1 MEDDICKWYI
11 WQGVN
16 IQNIQRTHTTQH
28 HKKKG
33 SAIQSNNSTSRH
45 FRKIEKYIC
54 TLLFTAELFSVAKI
68 WKQPKC
74 PSINK
79 WIKKDIRQR
88 DRGYSEILLSHKK
101 KNEILPFAIIWMDLN
116 GDMIS
121 EMRQILYKKNNV
133 YFHLYVEYNKQS
145 KWTKGN
151 SHIYWEQICDN

>member
-28 HKKKG
+28 QKKKG

-45 FRKIEKYIC
+45 FRKIEKYIW

-101 KNEILPFAIIWMDLN
+101 KKMKSCHL
-116 GDMIS
+116 
-121 EMRQILYKKNNV
+121 QLYG
-133 YFHLYVEYNKQS
+133 
-145 KWTKGN
+145 WT
-151 SHIYWEQICDN
+151 